1 MMMRRLLATV
11 VLIVMTAAAC
21 RETGDVQ
28 VTSIKFRGATAVK
41 ADELKG
47 ILATQ
52 ESGFLP
58 WSRKRFFDRPEFDR
72 DVKRIEAF
80 YADRGYPRARVT
92 GVDVVLND
100 AKDKVAIVVQVSEGE
115 PTIVDQVLFD
125 GFDGVPADHLDRLRA
140 RLP

>member
-1 MMMRRLLATV
+1 MPMPRLLAV
-11 VLIVMTAAAC
+11 VLLASLAVSC

-28 VTSIKFRGATAVK
+28 VTSIKLRGVTAVEVAEIK
-41 ADELKG
+41 S
-47 ILATQ
+47 ILGTQ

-72 DVKRIEAF
+72 DVKRIEAY